1 MPELPEVEVICR
13 GIAPRI
19 TGRLIT
25 AARQSA
31 PAMRHRPE
39 PGELAEVEGRR
50 ISGVRRRAKY
60 MVVELE
66 GGLNLVLH
74 LGMTGRIGMVPAA
87 SPAARHDHLF
97 LTLDNGDE
105 LRLNDARRF
114 GGIWVED
121 ADGLARLLAPLG
133 PEPFS
138 RGFSAGAM
146 RKRAAG
152 SKRAVK
158 NMLMDNRVVVGIGNI
173 YACEAL
179 FAAGIHP
186 AKAAGEVSA
195 EEWERLTAA
204 CRRVLEEAISQG
216 GTTISDYRKSDGTPG
231 YFQNRLKV
239 YGRETC
245 PACGAGI
252 EKTVIGGRAS
262 FFCPYCQETGDR
274 RQETDSS

>member
-19 TGRLIT
+19 TGRRIT
-25 AARQSA
+25 AAVQSEQ
-31 PAMRHRPE
+31 AMRHRPA
-39 PGELAEVEGRR
+39 PGELAEVKGRR

-60 MVVELE
+60 IVTELE

-74 LGMTGRIGMVPAA
+74 LGMTGRIGIVPAK
-87 SPAARHDHLF
+87 SPAARHDHLRIA
-97 LTLDNGDE
+97 LDDGAE
-105 LRLNDARRF
+105 LRLNDSRRF

-121 ADGLARLLAPLG
+121 ADGLARLFASLG
-133 PEPFS
+133 PEPLTK
-138 RGFSAGAM
+138 GFSAAAM
-146 RKRAAG
+146 QELAAG

-186 AKAAGEVSA
+186 ARAAGEVNA
-195 EEWERLTAA
+195 EEWNRLVAA

-216 GTTISDYRKSDGTPG
+216 GTTISDYRRSDGTPG

-245 PACGAGI
+245 PACGTAI
-252 EKTVIGGRAS
+252 EKTILGGRSS
-262 FFCPYCQETGDR
+262 FFCPRCQE
-274 RQETDSS
+274 